1 MKPTTLAVALA
12 ALLLA
17 APADGATIVGTTGVG
32 PLKIGMSRTA
42 ALATGWLSNRHNGCE
57 LAGPPLPI
65 DYDLD
70 GAKAPA
76 GLEGSVEFTGGRLS
90 NIALSK
96 GVRTTTGVVPGKTTW
111 PSMVKRY
118 RNAGYRVS
126 ARYESTFGGTFVNV
140 KRKDGGEGPLLSGFA
155 MRGKPVSVIGLPYV
169 PVCE

>member
-1 MKPTTLAVALA
+1 MKPTTIAIAVVALV
-12 ALLLA
+12 LA
-17 APADGATIVGTTGVG
+17 APAHGATLVGTTGVG

-42 ALATGWLSNRHNGCE
+42 ALATGWLSNRHDGCE
-57 LAGPPLPI
+57 LGGPPLPV

-76 GLEGSVEFTGGRLS
+76 AVAGTAEFTGGRLTNLTFS
-90 NIALSK
+90 R
-96 GVRTTTGVVPGKTTW
+96 GVRTATGVVPGMTTW

-155 MRGKPVSVIGLPYV
+155 MRGKPVSVLGLPHV